1 MGPIEI
7 FQSILDCKEANYFR
21 PLLRERTSEEMVED
35 TGTLLTKSIFSLFIS
50 EVEACY

>member
-7 FQSILDCKEANYFR
+7 FQSILVCKGENYFR
-21 PLLRERTSEEMVED
+21 PLVRERTSEETVED
-35 TGTLLTKSIFSLFIS
+35 TGTLLSKSISSLFFS